1 MSSFLLPSSLT
12 SVLRSPMQR
21 LLTPLTAAPAAASDG
36 KQMERH
42 HYFFSSEQCCS
53 LVQLLLS
60 SSMRSYLRSLAIDH
74 MYLSSRRPQWFHS
87 NLKVWSDGLELSMVC
102 RSPLCYSQALLVPQL
117 LLVLPLTSSVLP
129 LLVTIRLSQRLSGE
143 KRLLGQST
151 STGDGQ

>member
-1 MSSFLLPSSLT
+1 
-12 SVLRSPMQR
+12 MQR